1 MAASYNFNL
10 FPLILE
16 SNIRSFFASAKSDFR
31 VLNAEAWFC
40 TASFKADF
48 DSLMIAFSRRKVEVR
63 RSRRVE
69 NDLRDFE
76 IEFWSRVVAEEGKMR
91 THTRAE
97 IQPII
102 S

>member
-1 MAASYNFNL
+1 
-10 FPLILE
+10 
-16 SNIRSFFASAKSDFR
+16 
-31 VLNAEAWFC
+31 V
-40 TASFKADF
+40 DF
-48 DSLMIAFSRRKVEVR
+48 DSLMIAFSSRKVEVR

-97 IQPII
+97 MQPVI